1 MHFKLVIFGDNS
13 SVTDIK
19 QDEYVETRF
28 ISYCS
33 SEIFEIKVQVLVLNV
48 FSTVIKIK
56 KNIIFIILLQIT
68 LLNGI

>member
-1 MHFKLVIFGDNS
+1 MHFKLVIFGDNF

-19 QDEYVETRF
+19 QDEYVETCF

-33 SEIFEIKVQVLVLNV
+33 SEIFEIKVEVLVLNV